1 MATDSRAVALALL
14 LTGTCGCFA
23 PRGFLFTRATSPYAL
38 PYEDRACKASKSCA
52 VDITQLKEPFSRANL
67 SVVWT
72 DRAVTDAM
80 AKAGMTEVRYAD
92 LQTLSILNG
101 VYERRRLIF
110 YGE

>member
-1 MATDSRAVALALL
+1 MATDLRAAALTLL
-14 LTGTCGCFA
+14 LLGTCGCFT
-23 PRGFLFTRATSPYAL
+23 PRGYLFTRATAPYFL
-38 PYEDRACKASKSCA
+38 PYENTVSRASKSCV
-52 VDITQLKEPFSRANL
+52 VDITQLKEPFTRANL
-67 SVVWT
+67 SVIWT

-92 LQTLSILNG
+92 LQTLSILNS